1 MSDAFGT
8 LSHIRLKPAT
18 TYIHP
23 PELPDRAYLDSPAID
38 VMTDFTHVQPRT
50 TLPDVSIDDALAN
63 MKKAGVRLLLVE
75 DESRNIVGIISLYD
89 IQGEVPIKLAQESR
103 IPHSKI
109 RVCDVMTPRD
119 QIEALNMLSVRNV
132 QVGHIVAT
140 LRALEQRYLLVV
152 QTEDY
157 VEGGDDDAEPPHAG
171 RQVVRG
177 LFSSTQIGRQLRV
190 DVDEIM
196 TAAHSLAEI
205 QHGLD

>member
-1 MSDAFGT
+1 
-8 LSHIRLKPAT
+8 
-18 TYIHP
+18 
-23 PELPDRAYLDSPAID
+23 
-38 VMTDFTHVQPRT
+38 
-50 TLPDVSIDDALAN
+50 
-63 MKKAGVRLLLVE
+63 MK
-75 DESRNIVGIISLYD
+75 
-89 IQGEVPIKLAQESR
+89 
-103 IPHSKI
+103 
-109 RVCDVMTPRD
+109 PRD

-157 VEGGDDDAEPPHAG
+157 MEGGDDDAEPPHAG
-171 RQVVRG
+171 KQVVRG

-205 QHGLD
+205 RHGIG